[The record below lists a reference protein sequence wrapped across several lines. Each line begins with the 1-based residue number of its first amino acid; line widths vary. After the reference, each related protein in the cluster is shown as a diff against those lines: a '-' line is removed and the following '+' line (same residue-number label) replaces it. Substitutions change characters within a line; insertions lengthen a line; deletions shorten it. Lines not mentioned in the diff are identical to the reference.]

1 MYNVVKA
8 LEEISNELYEI
19 SIDMDK
25 KNEDFTQDDRKK
37 IYDQHRK
44 LAVSFGV
51 LETVLNKI
59 HNSVE

>member
-1 MYNVVKA
+1 MHNVVKA

>member
-1 MYNVVKA
+1 MYNVIKA

-19 SIDMDK
+19 SVDIEK
-25 KNEDFTQDDRKK
+25 KQVNLSQDERKK

-51 LETVLNKI
+51 LETVLNKV
-59 HNSVE
+59 HNSIE

>member
-37 IYDQHRK
+37 IFDQHRK

>member
-1 MYNVVKA
+1 MYNVIKA

-19 SIDMDK
+19 SVDIDK
-25 KNEDFTQDDRKK
+25 KHEDFSQDDRKK
-37 IYDQHRK
+37 IFDQHRK

-59 HNSVE
+59 HENVE